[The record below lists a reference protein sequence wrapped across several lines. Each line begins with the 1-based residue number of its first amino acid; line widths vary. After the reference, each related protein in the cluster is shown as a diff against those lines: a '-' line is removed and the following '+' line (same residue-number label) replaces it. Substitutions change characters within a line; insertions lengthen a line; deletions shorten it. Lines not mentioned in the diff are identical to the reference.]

1 MSSVMS
7 KSSIASALPA
17 STQPSSYQFQLTSL
31 SGHLKAATDAYNAV
45 QSPQNRT
52 ILNEL
57 AAHLKTLQLNNK
69 DNGASEDT
77 VSFSVNLLANATE
90 ALKKPSVKGAT
101 QSTNNIGF
109 VPYIPH
115 TPVKALQIPKSGN
128 AVIDTIT
135 GGTNK
140 IYSGVIAFG
149 NGLSQGMNAVANTPA
164 AIVNSGITTARK
176 TVDFVTTR
184 NKQGKTKLQRTIEN
198 PISAY
203 ISFAKSDF
211 NRIVREKKQSD
222 AQYAQDVKDNG
233 RINTFVT
240 GVGAFIAPYAL
251 GGKAIAGKSST
262 PKIKPAPAKTQ
273 NLLAPAKVP
282 AVEIPN
288 SSVTPQAV
296 WEQQAGAGRPI
307 TPATKP
313 ALTLKPA
320 PQVDFSNH
328 PLSYAD
334 YNLKGFQA
342 GDAIYKTPKG
352 LKYARETIATAK
364 KAIQSGDFGP
374 FTAKQAND
382 IVARLEG
389 QLRKAKLGS
398 LVAQKAKTTPK
409 LKAHVKAKQQQT
421 AKIKA
426 ERERALVQE
435 SLRNQELNA
444 EWGVPTGSTHG
455 YPRQYNMTEPFDA
468 PEHGASHSNTSH
480 ANTSHA
486 NNHGTEPQ
494 LQRQPEPTQNVN
506 TRFYADLEPEIP
518 IALTPELKA
527 AEALANIKAGATPQ
541 VREEL
546 AIKAVAEVSTPAELH
561 ALKVALFSHPVTQ
574 NILNVFEFGIAFL
587 KKDGTFAKPIQPSTK
602 TAVPLDAIVEEC
614 KALQLDFET
623 QETPSHPALV
633 NRAAAFLLNL
643 QTDAAINA
651 FVAKLGKKGG
661 TREYIAKSRSF
672 KQKVIERRRALKPAD
687 NQNLPISTKPSW
699 VGHDGEIRD
708 AHDRH
713 DNATYLG
720 LSPDPFQDEHSTPVK
735 PKNALKSDIE
745 NARNR
750 GATSSLPKSVTDARD
765 DGRRFISAEPF
776 GSNDPAGISD
786 YSGSYIA
793 PRPWLTSSIKPNLD
807 GTLPSATPIKHVYY
821 APAWEGVLPPNQKP
835 IFGSTGLSLGVMEIF
850 ATPTYN
856 TIDTQGAKLSTPVV
870 ATMETLS
877 DHINGAEDLSR
888 AGHTTIHHSGISV
901 NPKDVNAASP
911 AKDANG
917 LLIENIT
924 FGLLNA
930 LLSTG
935 KIDSILTKLPSNL
948 QGHARNVIEDLEART
963 KFDTKIGSINTDVE
977 AYMQDLEAAG
987 LGSVID
993 TGFAKKYISNTHT
1006 GSVGNAQTHS
1016 QNFIE
1021 LFKSDPLVRE
1031 ELIHNLTESVRFT
1044 AQAEYN
1050 RQHNLPISRE
1060 KFKIHVSPHTMRKLL
1075 QTSIKGLRELALA
1088 YPKAPSIKALA
1099 DLYQTILGDETSQ
1112 VAPARILTAAEQLTI
1127 DTHLKSKVGNRTS
1140 RYWNKYNGILAHWC
1154 AKKNVS
1160 LMHFV
1165 GDPIKPE
1172 ANPTFGFHSV
1182 NGATKYMKEN
1192 GETVDASDFDVYMN
1206 GLVAPLPTSPEP
1218 KPKKTRNST
1227 GVTAGSGKTKKTQKA
1242 LENKEGKQDLVKTN
1256 DAIVPKAAKQDK
1268 VASPEHKQPILL
1280 SQEHSEIRGW
1290 RYNQEI
1296 LVARTESEKTK
1307 LTDEYT
1313 RKIYSRINKLSSDT
1327 FIYRHFN
1334 IEGRGVIETQST
1346 GRINKNNVYYASA
1359 QEAKYNDFRRIEL
1372 SLNRSGESFLS
1383 PTLIVAQHNLDE
1395 AKALLHMA
1403 LSTYNIQSSDFTKLN
1418 RKISRQD
1425 SATATVLRNNM
1436 KAAFA
1441 NPVQFMSK
1449 HSNDMTI
1456 DETNDQKITIENNR
1470 IADFNKRTA
1479 LINQQTAT
1487 YREARLTA
1495 KTEFI
1500 ALGGKVLDKNGLGTQ
1515 RAEEGL
1521 ARDKQDSSIPLYT
1534 GKELDEAKAIVAE
1547 ARKINYAASARLGKQ
1562 RAFFYDDI
1570 KKISQLDESKAKQLR
1585 AGVESQIVG
1594 IANGLLPIQNAP

>member
-1 MSSVMS
+1 MGMSE
-7 KSSIASALPA
+7 K
-17 STQPSSYQFQLTSL
+17 
-31 SGHLKAATDAYNAV
+31 ATDTV
-45 QSPQNRT
+45 VSV
-52 ILNEL
+52 
-57 AAHLKTLQLNNK
+57 
-69 DNGASEDT
+69 GAKIGSDYRAKLISY
-77 VSFSVNLLANATE
+77 VSQF
-90 ALKKPSVKGAT
+90 KGA
-101 QSTNNIGF
+101 QEIDAALRQIDDLLTN
-109 VPYIPH
+109 PYSYYRYNPTYSIDGSAK
-115 TPVKALQIPKSGN
+115 KALSLDSG
-128 AVIDTIT
+128 A
-135 GGTNK
+135 
-140 IYSGVIAFG
+140 
-149 NGLSQGMNAVANTPA
+149 
-164 AIVNSGITTARK
+164 
-176 TVDFVTTR
+176 
-184 NKQGKTKLQRTIEN
+184 
-198 PISAY
+198 
-203 ISFAKSDF
+203 
-211 NRIVREKKQSD
+211 D
-222 AQYAQDVKDNG
+222 AQHSIKLIKAFLDSHINAAQF
-233 RINTFVT
+233 R
-240 GVGAFIAPYAL
+240 GVGAL
-251 GGKAIAGKSST
+251 
-262 PKIKPAPAKTQ
+262 Q
-273 NLLAPAKVP
+273 
-282 AVEIPN
+282 
-288 SSVTPQAV
+288 TPQPSAPKTS
-296 WEQQAGAGRPI
+296 ELKDGRRSITDNPDDGMRFMSFEPLGETAQDAPRTRPTRKKRTPLSEMPLLSDLSADRQAFIKNNIAEIERLYAENGEK
-307 TPATKP
+307 TKND
-313 ALTLKPA
+313 AWDFFLK
-320 PQVDFSNH
+320 FSNH
-328 PLSYAD
+328 LTTPNEVSIMMELIANQPIFHNNYSRVYA
-334 YNLKGFQA
+334 NKNAQNKRIEKAQA
-342 GDAIYKTPKG
+342 DGVVLPNV
-352 LKYARETIATAK
+352 YAPIAQELLNALPNAQRNIIGEKFDEIVKASETKQHAVAWTKAK
-364 KAIQSGDFGP
+364 KLINTAALISSEAFEVVCQLLNECKP
-374 FTAKQAND
+374 FTNQN
-382 IVARLEG
+382 
-389 QLRKAKLGS
+389 GS
-398 LVAQKAKTTPK
+398 VFNSMRGRIRT
-409 LKAHVKAKQQQT
+409 
-421 AKIKA
+421 KIKA
-426 ERERALVQE
+426 EQAQTVQ
-435 SLRNQELNA
+435 
-444 EWGVPTGSTHG
+444 
-455 YPRQYNMTEPFDA
+455 
-468 PEHGASHSNTSH
+468 
-480 ANTSHA
+480 
-486 NNHGTEPQ
+486 
-494 LQRQPEPTQNVN
+494 
-506 TRFYADLEPEIP
+506 
-518 IALTPELKA
+518 
-527 AEALANIKAGATPQ
+527 ALAY
-541 VREEL
+541 
-546 AIKAVAEVSTPAELH
+546 AES
-561 ALKVALFSHPVTQ
+561 
-574 NILNVFEFGIAFL
+574 
-587 KKDGTFAKPIQPSTK
+587 D
-602 TAVPLDAIVEEC
+602 
-614 KALQLDFET
+614 
-623 QETPSHPALV
+623 
-633 NRAAAFLLNL
+633 
-643 QTDAAINA
+643 
-651 FVAKLGKKGG
+651 
-661 TREYIAKSRSF
+661 
-672 KQKVIERRRALKPAD
+672 RRASVDRLRELQEFQGIDPNFGSLWPMRQSVYRHPQPAD
-687 NQNLPISTKPSW
+687 
-699 VGHDGEIRD
+699 
-708 AHDRH
+708 
-713 DNATYLG
+713 
-720 LSPDPFQDEHSTPVK
+720 
-735 PKNALKSDIE
+735 
-745 NARNR
+745 
-750 GATSSLPKSVTDARD
+750 
-765 DGRRFISAEPF
+765 
-776 GSNDPAGISD
+776 NDPAGIRDLFSP
-786 YSGSYIA
+786 YRA
-793 PRPWLTSSIKPNLD
+793 PRTNLKPLLD
-807 GTLPSATPIKHVYY
+807 GTQPSRTPIKHVYY

-963 KFDTKIGSINTDVE
+963 KFDTKIVSNNIDVA
-977 AYMQDLEAAG
+977 AYMQELEAAG
-987 LGSVID
+987 LGTVID

-1060 KFKIHVSPHTMRKLL
+1060 KLKIHVSPHTMRKLL
-1075 QTSIKGLRELALA
+1075 ETSIKGLRELALA

-1313 RKIYSRINKLSSDT
+1313 REIYSRINKLSSDT

-1418 RKISRQD
+1418 RKISRQY

-1470 IADFNKRTA
+1470 IADFNQRTN

-1515 RAEEGL
+1515 RAGEGL

-1547 ARKINYAASARLGKQ
+1547 ARRINYAASARLGKQ

-1585 AGVESQIVG
+1585 AGIESQIEN
-1594 IANGLLPIQNAP
+1594 ISNGTLSIQNAP